1 MEIANLLGLLVP
13 ALISA
18 LGAFILGVL
27 WYHPKV
33 MGEQWLQARGKSVE
47 DFDISTLPFFMTFVL
62 WLIAAFF
69 YSVIVFS
76 LDVNTVSGLFCVSCL
91 LWIAFA
97 LPPTL
102 MGALYTGYPFDAVAI
117 DSSYQLA
124 GYYVLAV
131 IHIGFFNISGLGGFV
146 GV

>member
-1 MEIANLLGLLVP
+1 MEIADLLELLVP

-18 LGAFILGVL
+18 LGAFLLGVL

-33 MGEQWLQARGKSVE
+33 MGAEWLQARGKSVE

-62 WLIAAFF
+62 WLVAAFF

-76 LDVNTVSGLFCVSCL
+76 LDVSTVSGLFCVSSL

-102 MGALYTGYPFDAVAI
+102 MGAFYTGYPFDAVAV

-131 IHIGFFNISGLGGFV
+131 IHIGFMNISGFGGFV
-146 GV
+146 GA

>member
-1 MEIANLLGLLVP
+1 MENATIIELLVP

-18 LGAFILGVL
+18 LGAFLLGIL

-33 MGEQWLQARGKSVE
+33 MGGEWLRARGKSIE
-47 DFDISTLPFFMTFVL
+47 DFDVSTLPFFMTFIL
-62 WLIAAFF
+62 WLLASFF

-76 LDVNTVSGLFCVSCL
+76 LDINTISGFLCLSCL
-91 LWIAFA
+91 LWVAFA

-117 DSSYQLA
+117 DSAYQLA
-124 GYYVLAV
+124 GYYVLAI
-131 IHIGFFNISGLGGFV
+131 IHIAFLCFSELGGFV
-146 GV
+146 GA